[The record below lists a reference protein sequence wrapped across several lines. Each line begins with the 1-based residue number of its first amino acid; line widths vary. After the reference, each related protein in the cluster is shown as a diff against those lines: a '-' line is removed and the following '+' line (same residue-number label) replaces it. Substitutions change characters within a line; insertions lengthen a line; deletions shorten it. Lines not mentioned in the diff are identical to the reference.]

1 MYELILRYLE
11 LSNVYQRMALS
22 MGRGASDPI
31 IEHVELL
38 DFLRK
43 RDPEAAGNLIRHHL
57 ETTMKELL
65 VLFREQK

>member
-1 MYELILRYLE
+1 MFELILRYLE

-22 MGRGASDPI
+22 MGRGARDPI

-38 DFLRK
+38 ETLRQ
-43 RDPEAAGNLIRHHL
+43 RDPEVASNLIRHHL

-65 VLFREQK
+65 VLFQEQK